1 VKFLSSL
8 LNSWAFTLGI
18 EPKLHKHFHF
28 LTMFVLVLLSMHL
41 YNFQRSL
48 TYGYQISELSSV
60 RTRINSVQQKNNIE
74 LSKLQSLDYIKTT
87 NLIDSMVTPRNTNFV
102 NTFSKTALNY
112 TNELNR

>member
-1 VKFLSSL
+1 MKSVLRITLFCFLVLSKD
-8 LNSWAFTLGI
+8 I
-18 EPKLHKHFHF
+18 PIFHF
-28 LTMFVLVLLSMHL
+28 LTLFVLVLLSLHL

-60 RTRINSVQQKNNIE
+60 RTRISSMQQKNNIE

-87 NLIDSMVTPRNTNFV
+87 NLFDSMVIPRNTNFI

-112 TNELNR
+112 TNEFTR

>member
-1 VKFLSSL
+1 
-8 LNSWAFTLGI
+8 
-18 EPKLHKHFHF
+18 
-28 LTMFVLVLLSMHL
+28 MHL

-87 NLIDSMVTPRNTNFV
+87 NLIDAMVVPRNTNFI

-112 TNELNR
+112 SNELTR

>member
-1 VKFLSSL
+1 MKFISSL
-8 LNSWAFTLGI
+8 LNSWAFILGI
-18 EPKLHKHFHF
+18 EPKLHKYFHF
-28 LTMFVLVLLSMHL
+28 LTVFVLVLLSMHL

-87 NLIDSMVTPRNTNFV
+87 NLIDNMVVPRDTNFV

-112 TNELNR
+112 SNELAR

>member
-8 LNSWAFTLGI
+8 LHSWAFTLGI
-18 EPKLHKHFHF
+18 EPKFHRYFHF
-28 LTMFVLVLLSMHL
+28 LTLFVMVLLSLHL

-48 TYGYQISELSSV
+48 TYGYQISELSAV
-60 RTRINSVQQKNNIE
+60 RTRINSVKQKNNIE

-87 NLIDSMVTPRNTNFV
+87 NSLDSMLVPRNTHFV

-112 TNELNR
+112 PNATTR